1 MVKPGSRKLDKLCYV
16 LLVVISL
23 LIVNVLLSNRKARN
37 SYRRFSYITDVP
49 GIKTSLL
56 NMRGIGFPKQPRLN
70 KGISAQCNGE
80 NLHEEW
86 FLTTIQEKVLSHPL
100 KRMVNHLGKEDYF
113 MEYTV
118 PTLSIIF
125 MAISALI
132 GIVIPVVLFLVFR
145 KKYKADVLPF
155 FIGCAVFIVFALLF
169 ESFIHNLIFVTVTG
183 KAILNNIW
191 LYGIYGGLMAGLFE
205 ETGRYTAF
213 KTVLRRKRGN
223 NQNALM
229 YGAGHGGFEAI
240 YILGV
245 SMISNI
251 VMSVTL
257 NAGMADKLT
266 AGVTDPAALQ
276 RINATIASLAGAAPT
291 DFLVGSVE
299 RFAAVALHISL
310 SVLVWFAAKN
320 GGRHFW
326 LYPLAIIL
334 HTFINAVAVILSHYT
349 SNLWLLEG
357 AIYLIS
363 ACGVMIAAIA
373 WKKCASDK
381 GVVVPIGS
389 EGE

>member
-1 MVKPGSRKLDKLCYV
+1 MY
-16 LLVVISL
+16 
-23 LIVNVLLSNRKARN
+23 N
-37 SYRRFSYITDVP
+37 
-49 GIKTSLL
+49 
-56 NMRGIGFPKQPRLN
+56 
-70 KGISAQCNGE
+70 
-80 NLHEEW
+80 
-86 FLTTIQEKVLSHPL
+86 
-100 KRMVNHLGKEDYF
+100 
-113 MEYTV
+113 TV
-118 PTLSIIF
+118 PALSIIF

-132 GIVIPVVLFLVFR
+132 GIAIPVVLFLVFR
-145 KKYKADVLPF
+145 KKRKADVAPF

-169 ESFIHNLIFVTVTG
+169 ESFIHNLILATDTG

-229 YGAGHGGFEAI
+229 YGAGHGGFEAV
-240 YILGV
+240 YIL
-245 SMISNI
+245 STNMISNI

-276 RINATIASLAGAAPT
+276 RINATIAALAGAAPT

-299 RFAAVALHISL
+299 RFSAVALHLSL

-326 LYPLAIIL
+326 LYPLALIL
-334 HTFINAVAVILSHYT
+334 HAFINAAAVILSRCT

-363 ACGVMIAAIA
+363 ACYVVIATIV

-381 GVVVPIGS
+381 DVIAPIGA
-389 EGE
+389 EGEA